1 MVRRSALLAAAAAWT
16 LGGGAP
22 VVLAADGLGQFPGY
36 VLKVKLIGG
45 TQYEPLYTR
54 IPEWEKA
61 TGAKVQVVSS
71 KNYFDLDR
79 EIKQDITAGPLSWC
93 VGSNHTSFAAQYG
106 DYYLDLAQE
115 LPKELIERF
124 NPLTIQHSTVDGRLV
139 QLPRHSDIS
148 NVFYRKSLY
157 ADAKL
162 QAGYKAET
170 GKDLAP
176 PETWEDYKQQAI
188 FFAEPPNL
196 YGTAFAG
203 KDEGLT
209 GRFYEMLVVEGGQ
222 LFDASWNPT
231 FNSPEGARALQWFV
245 DLYAAKAV
253 PAGTV
258 NYLWDD
264 LGQGFASGS
273 IAMDLDW
280 SGWSA
285 FFNDPKTSKI
295 AGDVGIARAPK
306 GPSGKRSGWSGSH
319 SFSVTKDCDNKE
331 AALSFVGFIT
341 DHDSQMLEARR
352 GLLPTNTQA
361 FADAIAEFQAKD
373 DAYMVSIFETFRA
386 SMSEDAF
393 TPPLIKPWI
402 EASNALWPELQA
414 AIVGQKEPQAA
425 LDDAAEKVT
434 EVMEDTG
441 YLQ

>member
-1 MVRRSALLAAAAAWT
+1 MLRGAALLAAAAVLV
-16 LGGGAP
+16 LGGGG
-22 VVLAADGLGQFPGY
+22 LAAQDLGQFPGY
-36 VLKVKLIGG
+36 TLKVKLIGG

-54 IPEWEKA
+54 IPDWEKA
-61 TGAKVQVVSS
+61 TGAKVQIVSS

-79 EIKQDITAGPLSWC
+79 EIKQDIAAGPLTWC

-106 DYYLDLAQE
+106 DHYLDLTGE
-115 LPKELIERF
+115 LSKAEIARF
-124 NPLTIQHSTVDGRLV
+124 NPLTIQHSTVEGRLV

-148 NVFYRKSLY
+148 NVFYKKSLF
-157 ADAKL
+157 ADPAL
-162 QAGYKAET
+162 QAEYKTKT

-176 PETWEDYKQQAI
+176 PETWEEFKQQAI
-188 FFAEPPNL
+188 FFAKPPNL

-209 GRFYEMLVVEGGQ
+209 GRFYEMLVAEGGQ
-222 LFDASWNPT
+222 LFDADWNPT
-231 FNSPEGARALQWFV
+231 FNSPEGVRALQWFV

-273 IAMDLDW
+273 IALDLDW

-295 AGDVGIARAPK
+295 ADDVGIARAPK
-306 GPSGKRSGWSGSH
+306 GSSGRRSGWSGSH
-319 SFSVTKDCDNKE
+319 SFSVTNDCDNKE
-331 AALSFVGFIT
+331 AGVSFVRFIT
-341 DHDSQMLEARR
+341 DYESQMLEARR
-352 GLLPTNTQA
+352 GLLPTDTRA
-361 FADAIAEFQAKD
+361 FADAIAEFKAQD
-373 DAYMVSIFETFRA
+373 DAYMVSIFETFRQ

-393 TPPLIKPWI
+393 TPPLISAWI
-402 EASNALWPELQA
+402 ESSNAIWPELQA
-414 AIVGQKEPQAA
+414 AIVGQKAPQEA
-425 LDDAAEKVT
+425 LDAAAEKVT